1 MKFVGL
7 DIGTNYTKVTN
18 DGENVFVFPSI
29 VAYGK
34 KRDWSLKGEEKDVYV
49 GEEAIHFQSVEDIEI
64 LRPLHEGRI
73 MHESYVELAKYA
85 LKKAEGDLIAIGLP
99 VKSSR
104 KEREEIKSKLQ
115 ESLKKE
121 IVLFPQPVGS
131 LAFLNYDTGVCADIG
146 FGTTDIAVLVDM
158 EFLKGDTMLIGVD
171 NIYESLELEIRNKTG
186 VSITPEEMTKL
197 LVEKKTVGRI
207 RSGKKVSISYEDIKE
222 DYERL
227 MKSWID
233 RISSR
238 VKMLIEGLSIS
249 IVENFVLSG
258 GGAMLPGVHEEFQRH
273 FSEIGEVITPENPLT
288 SNVKGFYKL
297 AKLLY
302 EEKEVEEKKEEA
314 PKEKKGRKKS

>member
-34 KRDWSLKGEEKDVYV
+34 NRDWSLKGEEKDVYV

-131 LAFLNYDTGVCADIG
+131 LAFLNYDTGVCVDIG

-302 EEKEVEEKKEEA
+302 EEKEVKEKKEEA